1 MTHVDPA
8 RTPPNRRRTYL
19 LVFVA
24 LAVMTAIE
32 VFVAQ
37 TPGIPVVP
45 VLLAM
50 SLAKALLVILYFMH
64 LRYDSRW
71 YSLIFFAPFLL
82 VIPLLIVSQQ

>member
-45 VLLAM
+45 VLLTM

>member
-45 VLLAM
+45 VLLTM

-71 YSLIFFAPFLL
+71 YSLIFFSPFLL